1 MKAAALA
8 GISYGEFLK
17 LTPRVLNIYL
27 NAYAE
32 NREIKQKENIYQAY
46 LVSRFVWKKKID
58 IKKMLSIKK
67 EKKVMTDEQMFNQV
81 KVLNAVFGGEVK
93 RPSNSGV
100 NQ

>member
-17 LTPRVLNIYL
+17 LTPKVLNIYL

-46 LVSRFVWKKKID
+46 LISRFVWRKKIN
-58 IKKMLSIKK
+58 IKKMLNIKK

-81 KVLNAVFGGEVK
+81 KVLNAVFGGKVK
-93 RPSNSGV
+93 TGGKK
-100 NQ
+100 

>member
-1 MKAAALA
+1 
-8 GISYGEFLK
+8 LK
-17 LTPRVLNIYL
+17 LTPKVLNVYL

-46 LVSRFVWKKKID
+46 LMSRFVWRKKID
-58 IKKMLSIKK
+58 IKKMLNIKK

-93 RPSNSGV
+93 GPAIQG
-100 NQ
+100 

>member
-1 MKAAALA
+1 M
-8 GISYGEFLK
+8 
-17 LTPRVLNIYL
+17 
-27 NAYAE
+27 
-32 NREIKQKENIYQAY
+32 
-46 LVSRFVWKKKID
+46 SRFVWRKKID

-67 EKKVMTDEQMFNQV
+67 EKKVMTDEEMFNQV

>member
-17 LTPRVLNIYL
+17 LTPKVLNIYL

-32 NREIKQKENIYQAY
+32 NMEIKQKENIYQAY